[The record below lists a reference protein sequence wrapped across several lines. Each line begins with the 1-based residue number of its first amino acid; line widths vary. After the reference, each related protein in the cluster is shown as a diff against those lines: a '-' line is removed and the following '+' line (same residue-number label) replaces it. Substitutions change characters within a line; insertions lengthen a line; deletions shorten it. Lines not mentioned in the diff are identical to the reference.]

1 MKLNLK
7 RPLVFFDLE
16 TTGVDTAKDRIVE
29 ISMVKVMPN
38 GDEIVRTRLINPQ
51 MHIPEDATAVHGITD
66 EDVKDQPTFAQIAK
80 SLSQF
85 IEGCDFGGF
94 NSNRFDLP
102 MLVEE
107 FLRAGVDVDFKNR
120 KFIDVQ
126 NIFHKME
133 QRTLVAA
140 YKFYCDKDL
149 TDAHSAEA
157 DTKATYEVLKAQ
169 LDRYPDLQKNLSSVI
184 NGFYANA
191 ATPEQ
196 RLFFTETLLYNF
208 PGNITALDSA
218 ANELGKNNSGFEKLS
233 PLEKSRLFAAAAR
246 LRYLS
251 GDLDGAIKF
260 QQRACDALPKNGDKT
275 TAETF
280 STQLDFYLKLQIIN
294 KKEITL

>member
-1 MKLNLK
+1 MELNLK

-29 ISMVKVMPN
+29 ISMVKVMPD
-38 GDEIVRTRLINPQ
+38 GEEIVRTRLINPQ

-140 YKFYCDKDL
+140 YKFYCNKDL

-157 DTKATYEVLKAQ
+157 DTRATYEVLKAQ
-169 LDRYPDLQKNLSSVI
+169 LDRYSELQNDVAALAEFSSRGETVDYAGRIVYNDKGEEVFNFGKYKGVKVSEVFQREPSYYDWMMNGDFPLYTKKVI
-184 NGFYANA
+184 
-191 ATPEQ
+191 
-196 RLFFTETLLYNF
+196 TE
-208 PGNITALDSA
+208 I
-218 ANELGKNNSGFEKLS
+218 
-233 PLEKSRLFAAAAR
+233 R
-246 LRYLS
+246 LREK
-251 GDLDGAIKF
+251 KF
-260 QQRACDALPKNGDKT
+260 
-275 TAETF
+275 
-280 STQLDFYLKLQIIN
+280 
-294 KKEITL
+294 

>member
-7 RPLVFFDLE
+7 RPIVFFDLE

-29 ISMVKVMPN
+29 ISMVKVMPD
-38 GDEIVRTRLINPQ
+38 GEEIIKTRRINPQ

-66 EDVKDQPTFAQIAK
+66 EDVKDAPTFAQIAK

-107 FLRAGVDVDFKNR
+107 FLRAGVDVDFKKR

-140 YKFYCDKDL
+140 YKFYCDKVLDG
-149 TDAHSAEA
+149 AHSAEA

-169 LDRYPDLQKNLSSVI
+169 LDRYPELQNDVAALAEFSTRGETADYAGRIIYNEKGEEVFNFGKYKGMSVSEVFRKEPSYYAWMM
-184 NGFYANA
+184 NGDFPLY
-191 ATPEQ
+191 TKKVI
-196 RLFFTETLLYNF
+196 TE
-208 PGNITALDSA
+208 IRCR
-218 ANELGKNNSGFEKLS
+218 EKL
-233 PLEKSRLFAAAAR
+233 F
-246 LRYLS
+246 
-251 GDLDGAIKF
+251 
-260 QQRACDALPKNGDKT
+260 
-275 TAETF
+275 
-280 STQLDFYLKLQIIN
+280 
-294 KKEITL
+294 